1 MARFDGRVVIV
12 RGARRGMGRATAELR
27 AAEGA
32 RLVLLAAPRDSSELD
47 GLARSLGPA
56 VEALTGDIS
65 EPDTSR
71 EAVKR
76 AVRRYGRLDFLV
88 NNAGIYPEPPLFAKP
103 PPSLPQ
109 LIPI

>member
-12 RGARRGMGRATAELR
+12 SGASRGMGRATAELL

-47 GLARSLGPA
+47 GLARSLGTA
-56 VEALTGDIS
+56 AEALTGDIS

-71 EAVKR
+71 EAVER
-76 AVRRYGRLDFLV
+76 AVRRYGGSTSWSTTR
-88 NNAGIYPEPPLFAKP
+88 ASI
-103 PPSLPQ
+103 PSAHCSRRRRRSSMN
-109 LIPI
+109 